1 MISKTIK
8 YIDYRGVEKE
18 ETFYFN
24 MSRTDLMR
32 MEASQDGGWEERL
45 RKMIAEKDANKAYLF
60 FEQFIKESYGVVTPN
75 GGFDKDERHYKE
87 FRSSAAYDEF
97 IWYFIEHPD
106 EAGTFI
112 NGIVATVKKSE
123 ESEKIDAI
131 IAEQTKATGSQV
143 MNFVTPTNP

>member
-60 FEQFIKESYGVVTPN
+60 FEQLL
-75 GGFDKDERHYKE
+75 
-87 FRSSAAYDEF
+87 
-97 IWYFIEHPD
+97 
-106 EAGTFI
+106 
-112 NGIVATVKKSE
+112 
-123 ESEKIDAI
+123 
-131 IAEQTKATGSQV
+131 
-143 MNFVTPTNP
+143 